1 MVFILVVFPQ
11 VKNSYTKQL
20 ALLALFFRK
29 NVSNLNQVR
38 KKYGVFIFFISNLKF
53 INNFYFLFW
62 PHKDRTS

>member
-38 KKYGVFIFFISNLKF
+38 KKYGVFIYL
-53 INNFYFLFW
+53 
-62 PHKDRTS
+62 

>member
-20 ALLALFFRK
+20 ALHAFFQEKCIKPESGKKKIWCIYLFI
-29 NVSNLNQVR
+29 N
-38 KKYGVFIFFISNLKF
+38 NLKF

-62 PHKDRTS
+62 PQEDRTS